1 MLLTIHHET
10 VYRYKSAANYSIQ
23 HVRLTPFIDGS
34 QRILHWKIDL
44 PGKRWRQVDA
54 FGNVVHSA
62 SVTESHDEVRIVAQG
77 VVETIGVAGQLMPNE
92 GAVPVLA
99 YALPT
104 TLTEGNSD
112 ISALLKRPVHAG
124 LGASL
129 PENTHGMASLTAD
142 DAKTLMDRVFS
153 GMEYVPGATD
163 VTASAVDAWAT
174 KKGVCQD
181 MAHVFLAAC
190 RAHGVPARY
199 VSGYLLT
206 DADHA
211 ATHAWV
217 DVWCADGNQQ
227 GWLALDVTHN
237 AVAGQN
243 LCRLAVGRD
252 YSDASPVRG
261 SRMGGAGEE
270 MAVDVRVGQAAQQ

>member
-10 VYRYKSAANYSIQ
+10 VYRYKQAANYSIQ
-23 HVRLTPFIDGS
+23 HARLTPRIDGA
-34 QRILHWKIDL
+34 QRILNWKIDL

-62 SVTESHDEVRIVAQG
+62 SVTEPHHEVRIVAQG
-77 VVETIGVAGQLMPNE
+77 VVETIGEAGRLTADD
-92 GAVPVLA
+92 GCVPTLA

-104 TLTEGNSD
+104 ALTEANPEIGE
-112 ISALLKRPVHAG
+112 LLKRPSNGDLQAE
-124 LGASL
+124 ST
-129 PENTHGMASLTAD
+129 ENAHEKGILTVES
-142 DAKTLMDRVFS
+142 AKTLMDTVFS

-163 VTASAVDAWAT
+163 VSARATDAWSK

-181 MAHVFLAAC
+181 MTHVFLAAC
-190 RAHGVPARY
+190 RAAQIPARY

-206 DADHA
+206 GADHA
-211 ATHAWV
+211 ATHAWAE
-217 DVWCADGNQQ
+217 VWVQGERAP
-227 GWLALDVTHN
+227 GWLALDITHN
-237 AVAGQN
+237 QLAGPN

-270 MAVDVRVGQAAQQ
+270 MEVNVEVGQAAQQ